1 MTNSKKISI
10 IGGGAAGFFAAIS
23 AKEHHPEVEVTIYE
37 KSAKLLSKVKVSGGG
52 RCNVTH
58 ACFDNK
64 KLLTFYPRGA
74 NYLRKAFEQFN
85 TRSTVD
91 WFKNRGVELE
101 TLSDNCI
108 FPKSNS
114 SQTIIDCFLNEAR
127 KLGVKHLLQTPI
139 NDIHQLSNEQ
149 FTLVSTKETFIADR
163 IIYTIGGQP
172 KNNSLHWL
180 EKFNHELVEP
190 VPSLFTFN
198 MPTEPIR
205 DLMGIVVEET
215 TTKIEGTKLEASGP
229 LLITH
234 WGMSGPSILK
244 LSAFGARLLADRNYD
259 FHILVNWL
267 HNQKETEV
275 RTTLEETLM
284 THSEKKM
291 GNLNP
296 FGLSTRLWHFLL
308 EKSNISV
315 DSKWKELQGKK
326 VNKLI
331 NTLVNDRYHVSGK
344 TTFKEEFVT
353 AGGVGLSDVDF
364 NTMESRKVKGLFFA
378 GEVLDVDGV
387 TGGFNFQAAWST
399 GWIAG
404 KNVI

>member
-1 MTNSKKISI
+1 MTNSKKIAI
-10 IGGGAAGFFAAIS
+10 IGGGDAGFFAAIS
-23 AKEHHPEVEVTIYE
+23 AKEHHPDAEVTIYE
-37 KSAKLLSKVKVSGGG
+37 KSAKVLSKVKVSGGG

-64 KLLTFYPRGA
+64 KLITYYPRGA
-74 NYLRKAFEQFN
+74 NYLRKTFEQFN
-85 TRSTVD
+85 TRSTIE
-91 WFKNRGVELE
+91 WFKKRGVELE
-101 TLSDNCI
+101 TLTDNCI

-114 SQTIIDCFLNEAR
+114 SQTIIDCFLNEAQ
-127 KLGVKHLLQTPI
+127 KLGVVQKLQTPI
-139 NDIHQLSNEQ
+139 NDIHLTSTDQFELISLNE
-149 FTLVSTKETFIADR
+149 SFIVDR
-163 IIYTIGGQP
+163 VIYTTGGQP

-180 EKFNHELVEP
+180 QNFKHELIEP

-198 MPTEPIR
+198 MPDESIR
-205 DLMGIVVEET
+205 ELMGIVVEET

-234 WGMSGPSILK
+234 WGMSGPAILK
-244 LSAFGARLLADRNYD
+244 LSAFGARLLADKKYN
-259 FHILVNWL
+259 FNVLINWL
-267 HNQKETEV
+267 HTQKELEV
-275 RTTLEETLM
+275 RTNLQETLIN
-284 THSEKKM
+284 HSEKKM

-326 VNKLI
+326 TNKLI
-331 NTLVNDRYHVSGK
+331 NTLVNDRYQVSGK

-399 GWIAG
+399 GWVAG

>member
-1 MTNSKKISI
+1 MTNSKKIAI

-23 AKEHHPEVEVTIYE
+23 AKEHHPEAEVTIYE
-37 KSAKLLSKVKVSGGG
+37 KSAKVLSKVKVSGGG

-85 TRSTVD
+85 TRSTIE
-91 WFKNRGVELE
+91 WFKKRGVELE

-127 KLGVKHLLQTPI
+127 KLDVKQLLQTPI
-139 NDIHQLSNEQ
+139 NDIHQLSNKQ
-149 FTLVSTKETFIADR
+149 FELVSTNETFIADK

-172 KNNSLHWL
+172 KNNSLQWL
-180 EKFNHELVEP
+180 TKFNHELIEP

-198 MPTEPIR
+198 MPTEAIR
-205 DLMGIVVEET
+205 ELMGIVVEET
-215 TTKIEGTKLEASGP
+215 TTKIEGTKLEATGP

-234 WGMSGPSILK
+234 WGLSGPSILK
-244 LSAFGARLLADRNYD
+244 LSAFGARFLADKKYD
-259 FHILVNWL
+259 FHVLVNWL
-267 HNQKETEV
+267 HTQKEPEV
-275 RTTLEETLM
+275 KKNLEETLLG
-284 THSEKKM
+284 HSEKKM

-296 FGLSTRLWHFLL
+296 FGLSTRLWHFIL
-308 EKSNISV
+308 EKSNISI

-326 VNKLI
+326 TNKLI
-331 NTLVNDRYHVSGK
+331 NNLVNDRYHVSGK